1 MAATAG
7 PWWLGRLR
15 KSLALING
23 ELRGRHKYWRLCT
36 HCQISHNPRSML
48 FRQIALFS
56 GVSAA
61 ASVTGCHFHG
71 SDYFCNDGDGNHG
84 LVTPAPSATADAPS
98 SYTSCHAHGTD
109 TFCMVGSDEVQFVV
123 ETASGSEALGSAA
136 AHDHDHDDHDHDHDD
151 EDDHSHSHSDSHS
164 HGSGSGD
171 DDEITGCHYHG
182 SDLFCNDADGNHGSI
197 TPAPSATGD
206 AQLSYTGCH
215 NHGTATFCFDSASS
229 EVQFVPDSN
238 GHSHAH
244 AGSNATNGTNT
255 TNTTTT
261 GSGTTSGATATGTGA
276 TTSSD
281 NGAVKAGAFGA
292 AGAALLLAGL
302 F

>member
-1 MAATAG
+1 
-7 PWWLGRLR
+7 
-15 KSLALING
+15 
-23 ELRGRHKYWRLCT
+23 
-36 HCQISHNPRSML
+36 ML

-71 SDYFCNDGDGNHG
+71 SDYFCNDEDGNHG

-109 TFCMVGSDEVQFVV
+109 TFCMVGSDEVQFVA
-123 ETASGSEALGSAA
+123 ETATGSEALGSAA
-136 AHDHDHDDHDHDHDD
+136 AHDHDHDHDHDD
-151 EDDHSHSHSDSHS
+151 EDDHDHS
-164 HGSGSGD
+164 HGSSSGD

-215 NHGTATFCFDSASS
+215 AHGTATFCFDAASS

-238 GHSHAH
+238 GHSHGH
-244 AGSNATNGTNT
+244 AGSNVSNHS
-255 TNTTTT
+255 NTTTT
-261 GSGTTSGATATGTGA
+261 TGTGTGTATGTGTGTATGTGA
-276 TTSSD
+276 TTTSD